1 MLCGRPYP
9 VGGPIPLGP
18 GKSRIHRESESKSS
32 RQFVNRG
39 RKLPAGGYATLRN
52 RACNSKYGYLTD
64 HLPRRT
70 FRRLVKRYN
79 ANHRVRSFTCWQQ
92 FLAMAIAQL
101 TYRESPRASARPT
114 TWGDDS
120 SLPSSS
126 RRGNCPATILLE
138 PAVLYIPSTAM
149 YNAAMYTRVSSLAP
163 RDA

>member
-1 MLCGRPYP
+1 MYKGQTVCL
-9 VGGPIPLGP
+9 
-18 GKSRIHRESESKSS
+18 
-32 RQFVNRG
+32 Q
-39 RKLPAGGYATLRN
+39 
-52 RACNSKYGYLTD
+52 LTD

-79 ANHRVRSFTCWQQ
+79 ANHRVRSFTCWEQL
-92 FLAMAIAQL
+92 LAMAFGQL

-120 SLPSSS
+120 LLPSSS

-149 YNAAMYTRVSSLAP
+149 YNAAMHTRMSSLAP